1 MLRSIILV
9 TALALGGCATS
20 STSTTDINSTIAAV
34 QSAAVTACKFLPT
47 VSTVA
52 NLLTTGNAGGIAQTA
67 ESIAA
72 LICQAVAPAAV
83 SSKLRDKLRVT
94 SPTSSPITVNGV
106 VIHGR
111 FVS

>member
-1 MLRSIILV
+1 MLRSVILV

-20 STSTTDINSTIAAV
+20 ATTTTDISSTIAAV
-34 QSAAVTACKFLPT
+34 QSATVIACKFLPT

-52 NLLTTGNAGGIAQTA
+52 NLLTTNSAAQTSEA
-67 ESIAA
+67 IAA
-72 LICQAVAPAAV
+72 LICQAVSPAAV
-83 SSKLRDKLRVT
+83 SSRLRAKLRVT
-94 SPTSSPITVNGV
+94 SPTSITVNGV